1 MSQMSRHITTDQS
14 GQQTGVTGSLPGLAA
29 EILRLIP
36 VALLLGTVLIAVPSI
51 VARFNL
57 WPVIV
62 GTKHIGA
69 LDTLALGLLFSHWVF
84 LLAAAI
90 GAFMVAHVR
99 SLERRAEAQY
109 ADGVGKPT
117 DEP

>member
-1 MSQMSRHITTDQS
+1 MPRHIETDQL
-14 GQQTGVTGSLPGLAA
+14 GQLPSVSGSLPGLAG

-36 VALLLGTVLIAVPSI
+36 VALLIGTVLIAVPSI
-51 VARFNL
+51 VARLNL
-57 WPVIV
+57 WPSIV

-69 LDTLALGLLFSHWVF
+69 LDTLALGLLLSHWVF

-99 SLERRAEAQY
+99 SLDRRVEAQY
-109 ADGVGKPT
+109 ADGARKPT
-117 DEP
+117 EE

>member
-1 MSQMSRHITTDQS
+1 MSRHITTDQS
-14 GQQTGVTGSLPGLAA
+14 GQHPGVTGSLPGLAA

-62 GTKHIGA
+62 GTQHLGA

-90 GAFMVAHVR
+90 GAFMVAHMR
-99 SLERRAEAQY
+99 SLESRVEAQC
-109 ADGVGKPT
+109 ADGAGKPT
-117 DEP
+117 EEP